1 MMPENLPG
9 LIQFGLMMGLLVFC
23 LMRLAWRRLAPVR
36 TVNAVVAAKNTV
48 ESFSKYKGNGKHI
61 RYVIVFEAEGKRLS
75 FYVSEFSFGGYRK
88 GERGKLTYQGD
99 RLIDF
104 S

>member
-1 MMPENLPG
+1 MPDNIVSWILFALFG
-9 LIQFGLMMGLLVFC
+9 VLYLLILVRF
-23 LMRLAWRRLAPVR
+23 LKNRLAPVR
-36 TVNAVVAAKNTV
+36 KVRATVVDKNRI
-48 ESFSKYKGNGKHI
+48 ESFSKYSGNGK
-61 RYVIVFEAEGKRLS
+61 RYKYAVVFSAEGKKLS

-88 GERGKLTYQGD
+88 GETGTLTYKGD

>member
-1 MMPENLPG
+1 MPEN
-9 LIQFGLMMGLLVFC
+9 IVSWVMMAVFAIPAA
-23 LMRLAWRRLAPVR
+23 LAGIRWISHRFAPVKKVR
-36 TVNAVVAAKNTV
+36 ATVVDKNRI
-48 ESFSKYKGNGKHI
+48 ELFSKYSGSGKHYK
-61 RYVIVFEAEGKRLS
+61 YVIVFSADGRKLS

-88 GERGKLTYQGD
+88 GESGTLTYKGD

>member
-1 MMPENLPG
+1 MPDNIVSWIFFALFG
-9 LIQFGLMMGLLVFC
+9 VLYLLILVRF
-23 LMRLAWRRLAPVR
+23 LKNWLAPVKKVR
-36 TVNAVVAAKNTV
+36 ATVVDKNRI
-48 ESFSKYKGNGKHI
+48 ESFSKYSGNGK
-61 RYVIVFEAEGKRLS
+61 RYKYAVVFSAEGKKLS

-88 GERGKLTYQGD
+88 GENGTLTYKGD